1 MNKVTMYKPVNE
13 ENVLYNILIPLC
25 NNDDEISVLQCSRY
39 FPLKMMNL

>member
-1 MNKVTMYKPVNE
+1 MYKPVNE
-13 ENVLYNILIPLC
+13 ENMLYNILIPLC